1 MERGKWLLELLSE
14 EGELVKQKQ
23 KEEEERMTKSQTCIV
38 TLNVK
43 SFSNRVWCPSLA
55 SRRN

>member
-23 KEEEERMTKSQTCIV
+23 EEEEERMTKSQTCIV
-38 TLNVK
+38 ILLSK
-43 SFSNRVWCPSLA
+43 SFSSRVWCPSLA